1 MIFDGGTLNLN
12 DSVYDVAYGSG
23 SVIEINDVLGTF
35 RVNFAGRTFTYNLS
49 GIGTFPRKTLY
60 WREPIGGYI
69 PQRDQPFWD
78 KFVEIRRVAAQVLS
92 IGVY

>member
-23 SVIEINDVLGTF
+23 SVTEINDVLSYF
-35 RVNFAGRTFTYNLS
+35 RVDFAGRTFTYGPE

-69 PQRDQPFWD
+69 PQKDQPSWD

-92 IGVY
+92 IGGY